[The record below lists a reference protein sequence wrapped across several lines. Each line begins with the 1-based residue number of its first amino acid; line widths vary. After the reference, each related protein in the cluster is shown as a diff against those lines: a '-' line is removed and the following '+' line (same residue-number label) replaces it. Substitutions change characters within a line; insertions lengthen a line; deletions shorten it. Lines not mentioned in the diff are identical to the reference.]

1 MTNPKIQGEVEFVTT
16 QAEEALGRVTQRGEE
31 MGTSLVK
38 AGEKADTSTKQVAQ
52 SYGRIEAEIR
62 RVTAAV
68 QAQAEGTGKVGEI
81 LNKAVSQG
89 LDVSR
94 FDTAVQKV
102 QQYESQ
108 ISVAAAAER
117 NFIATKAFE
126 QKANEAA
133 KLNKASEYVRFWEE
147 SLKKAE
153 EAERRLAT
161 QNGFLGSL
169 KSQVDGIGKSKADLL
184 EMQAAQLGVATS
196 AAPFIA
202 KLRETEKGMNTL
214 GMSSK
219 QFAANM
225 RGVPAQFTDIITSL
239 QGGQRPLTVL
249 LQQGGQLKDMFGGA
263 GNAAKALGGYVLGLL
278 NPYTLAAGAVGALA
292 LAYYQG
298 RRETEAY
305 NKALIMSGNVAGT
318 SAGQLSEIAKSIA
331 GSGNTSVG
339 SVASAL
345 AEIAATGKISADV
358 IGKVAKAAV
367 DMEKVGGAAA
377 SETVKEFA
385 ALGDSP
391 VAAILKLND
400 KYHFLTE
407 SVYSQIRA
415 LEEQGRVTDAA
426 NAAQLAYADAIEGRV
441 PAMVENLG
449 FVEKAWKGISGAAKG
464 AWDFMLNVGREKT
477 LDQKLAEAIGKR
489 DGQYDY
495 SAKAIIKVPGQEKI
509 IAQLEAEIESRDR
522 QSRMAGADQQRE
534 KEAIAGS
541 QSLDA
546 LKKNLRTKEELIADS
561 NKKIARDAAAVNAV
575 SPGKYSDADIA
586 KLQKAEADRINGPAK
601 KASGGSVAPVDKS
614 QLAFDLAQIKQATD
628 EQVGMY
634 SNAEK
639 VMQAMRSANLIEE
652 GDYYEAKAAFI
663 RLNSEAQEA
672 DLQKQ
677 IDRLSRE
684 KLSGKDKIDNDRK
697 ALELEQKLAKLR
709 ADTAAGLKVNA
720 IQAEAANKRI
730 QQSFDDARS
739 SADAYL
745 ATIAKQNQRSIEGL
759 GKGNEYRSE
768 QAVQSQIE
776 DRLTSRRTTLDDD
789 LRRRQ
794 ITKEEYATYLG
805 IAEDTYNKEVA
816 MHADARE
823 KILAKQSDWKTGMSE
838 ALANYADSA
847 RNVAE
852 QTEKLFTNAF
862 GNMEDALVDFVKTG
876 KLDFKSLMD
885 SIIAD
890 MARAAIQQNI
900 TGPLSGW
907 LSGLFSSPASGTG
920 GSFANGGVFS
930 SPSLSAYS
938 GGVYNSPHFFK
949 FASGAGVFG
958 EAGPEAIMPLKRGP
972 DGKLGVASASSV
984 PEISVVINN
993 TVSDQAQATAQPR
1006 MNNGKLELEVMI
1018 EKVLSRDMQQ
1028 NGRITQGFS
1037 NTFGLARAV

>member
-68 QAQAEGTGKVGEI
+68 QAQAEGTGKTGEI

-153 EAERRLAT
+153 EAEKRLAA
-161 QNGFLGSL
+161 QNGFMGSL

-239 QGGQRPLTVL
+239 QMGQRPLTVL
-249 LQQGGQLKDMFGGA
+249 LQQGGQLKDMFGGT
-263 GNAAKALGGYVLGLL
+263 GNAAKALGGYVLGLI

-298 RRETEAY
+298 RKETEAY

-331 GSGNTSVG
+331 GGGNASIG
-339 SVASAL
+339 SVATAL

-426 NAAQLAYADAIEGRV
+426 KAAQLAYADAIEGRI
-441 PAMVENLG
+441 PALNENLG
-449 FVEKAWKGISGAAKG
+449 LLEKAWRGVSNVAKL
-464 AWDFMLNVGREKT
+464 AWDNMLSAGREST
-477 LDQKLAEAIGKR
+477 LEEQLAKATAAATAQTVERGNGNFGTRTTPGSESAKR
-489 DGQYDY
+489 DVIRLQ
-495 SAKAIIKVPGQEKI
+495 
-509 IAQLEAEIESRDR
+509 AEIESRDR

-575 SPGKYSDADIA
+575 TPGKYSDADIA

-601 KASGGSVAPVDKS
+601 KASRGSVAPVDKS

-677 IDRLSRE
+677 IDRMSRE
-684 KLSGKDKIDNDRK
+684 KLSGKEKIDNDRK
-697 ALELEQKLAKLR
+697 ILETEEKLAKLR
-709 ADTAAGLKVNA
+709 RDTTANLTINS
-720 IQAEAANKRI
+720 IQTEAANKRI
-730 QQSFDDARS
+730 QQSYEDAQ
-739 SADAYL
+739 SAAKAYL
-745 ATIAKQNQRSIEGL
+745 DTVARQNEREVAGIGR
-759 GKGNEYRSE
+759 GREYNSN
-768 QAVQSQIE
+768 QSAINQIE
-776 DRLTSRRTTLDDD
+776 DKFTSKRTTLDDD
-789 LRRRQ
+789 KRRGQ
-794 ITKEEYATYLG
+794 ITQAEYDTYLK
-805 IAEDTYNKEVA
+805 IAQDTYDQEVA
-816 MHADARE
+816 MHTDTRN
-823 KILAKQSDWKTGMSE
+823 KILAAQGDWKNGMTE
-838 ALANYADSA
+838 AYENYMDESN
-847 RNVAE
+847 NVAKKTSDMFTTAYKTIE
-852 QTEKLFTNAF
+852 QSMSDFLFNPFDKGVKGMLQSFGTMIQRMIADAVAADLTKKLIGAVGTANSGGWMSGLLGMF
-862 GNMEDALVDFVKTG
+862 GGSSTPLAGSLGAAGGLPLPSFAVGTDFVPRDMIARIHQG
-876 KLDFKSLMD
+876 ERIIPAAQNNGSNQKSSQPL
-885 SIIAD
+885 SIIV
-890 MARAAIQQNI
+890 NV
-900 TGPLSGW
+900 
-907 LSGLFSSPASGTG
+907 
-920 GSFANGGVFS
+920 NG
-930 SPSLSAYS
+930 SLSAPDVRRAA
-938 GGVYNSPHFFK
+938 GQ
-949 FASGAGVFG
+949 GAR
-958 EAGPEAIMPLKRGP
+958 EA
-972 DGKLGVASASSV
+972 
-984 PEISVVINN
+984 
-993 TVSDQAQATAQPR
+993 
-1006 MNNGKLELEVMI
+1006 MNAMNG
-1018 EKVLSRDMQQ
+1018 
-1028 NGRITQGFS
+1028 
-1037 NTFGLARAV
+1037 ARRYA